1 MSVSLKVGKKDLPRL
16 IIALLFCAAGII
28 LSVLQGFY
36 DSIFWYAG
44 LFLLTVPTVTYDI
57 LHADDQSCKPQEYR
71 R

>member
-44 LFLLTVPTVTYDI
+44 LFLLTFVTI
-57 LHADDQSCKPQEYR
+57 
-71 R
+71 